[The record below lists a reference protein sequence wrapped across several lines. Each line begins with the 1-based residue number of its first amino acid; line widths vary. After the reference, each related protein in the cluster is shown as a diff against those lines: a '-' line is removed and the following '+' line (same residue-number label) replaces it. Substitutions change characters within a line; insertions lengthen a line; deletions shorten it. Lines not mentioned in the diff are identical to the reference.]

1 MASSGPFTPL
11 VAKGKDGE
19 EIDISSW
26 VQVYP
31 CYISEDKRRSEGRKI
46 SKEDCA
52 GCTRVHIGDILG
64 SCQELSLQAC
74 PEPNKKHP
82 RDWGNFGRVR
92 VQLKTPD
99 GAFAKPEITTRMQL
113 YRAIA
118 KVLPDNANRRA
129 RLEHMAAQQAAAK
142 AAAAGG
148 GKGAAAA
155 ATAGTSTKPKKKK
168 GRKKNRR

>member
-1 MASSGPFTPL
+1 MPRSSAGSK
-11 VAKGKDGE
+11 A
-19 EIDISSW
+19 
-26 VQVYP
+26 
-31 CYISEDKRRSEGRKI
+31 KRRWHARHR
-46 SKEDCA
+46 A
-52 GCTRVHIGDILG
+52 T
-64 SCQELSLQAC
+64 LQ
-74 PEPNKKHP
+74 PNKKHP

-99 GAFAKPEITTRMQL
+99 GSFAKPEITTRMYAPPVWLSLDHHAAMRPSRHRAGMQL

-155 ATAGTSTKPKKKK
+155 STAGTSTKPKKKK

>member
-52 GCTRVHIGDILG
+52 GCAWEQRKMTARVLDFARYRHDTALLLRLFRHPCSHWGH
-64 SCQELSLQAC
+64 SRVLS
-74 PEPNKKHP
+74 
-82 RDWGNFGRVR
+82 
-92 VQLKTPD
+92 
-99 GAFAKPEITTRMQL
+99 GA
-113 YRAIA
+113 
-118 KVLPDNANRRA
+118 VS
-129 RLEHMAAQQAAAK
+129 
-142 AAAAGG
+142 AGL
-148 GKGAAAA
+148 
-155 ATAGTSTKPKKKK
+155 S
-168 GRKKNRR
+168 